1 MYLYKANYNDLISD
15 FNLYLCERYG
25 YRNACSVMWNENGIC
40 ISIHRGSLDIYI
52 RFWEYSKGVGNYPD
66 WSIIIA
72 RCEFRDELRE
82 DRFELLKDLVRFFK
96 EYMPRYGYKNLCT
109 EDDDYK
115 YYQTLNLPCIKR
127 GFTVNSIWECTF
139 SRQRRNASLGSVLRP
154 SSVKA
159 VAG

>member
-15 FNLYLCERYG
+15 FNLYLCERFG
-25 YRNACSVMWNENGIC
+25 YRNACSVMWNANGIC
-40 ISIHRGSLDIYI
+40 ISIHKGSLDIYL

-72 RCEFRDELRE
+72 RCEFRNELRE

-96 EYMPRYGYKNLCT
+96 EYMPRYGYKHLCT

-115 YYQTLNLPCIKR
+115 L
-127 GFTVNSIWECTF
+127 
-139 SRQRRNASLGSVLRP
+139 
-154 SSVKA
+154 
-159 VAG
+159 

>member
-66 WSIIIA
+66 WSIIIT
-72 RCEFRDELRE
+72 RCEFAMNCEGPLRTPQ
-82 DRFELLKDLVRFFK
+82 R
-96 EYMPRYGYKNLCT
+96 PYKIL
-109 EDDDYK
+109 
-115 YYQTLNLPCIKR
+115 
-127 GFTVNSIWECTF
+127 
-139 SRQRRNASLGSVLRP
+139 QRVYAPLR
-154 SSVKA
+154 V
-159 VAG
+159 

>member
-40 ISIHRGSLDIYI
+40 ISIHRGSLDIYL

-96 EYMPRYGYKNLCT
+96 EYMPATGINTSAPKMT
-109 EDDDYK
+109 
-115 YYQTLNLPCIKR
+115 T
-127 GFTVNSIWECTF
+127 TSITRRSTF
-139 SRQRRNASLGSVLRP
+139 PASNAALWD
-154 SSVKA
+154 A
-159 VAG
+159 IATMEHC